1 MLDFL
6 LSLPEFWRNVI
17 GISAVV
23 VLVSMPLANLLGSD
37 YKK

>member
-17 GISAVV
+17 GIGVV
-23 VLVSMPLANLLGSD
+23 MILVAMPLVNLLCRD